1 MGSDLI
7 VVEIGQNSN
16 TTYRICDYGRGREM
30 HLDDALNVI
39 NIDLPARRSPGLTSD
54 FGGYARTIYFLHDA
68 FAWELLDVRVALEDV
83 TDPGCFDVLTCV
95 EGTEYSIITKGKHI
109 SVVERASCPACMG
122 AHHVQGRIKLLRS
135 FIPDK
140 NRAKEKLFEAVGA

>member
-1 MGSDLI
+1 MKRGDVFLIESGQVHAIGSDLI

-54 FGGYARTIYFLHDA
+54 FG
-68 FAWELLDVRVALEDV
+68 
-83 TDPGCFDVLTCV
+83 DPP
-95 EGTEYSIITKGKHI
+95 I
-109 SVVERASCPACMG
+109 R
-122 AHHVQGRIKLLRS
+122 
-135 FIPDK
+135 
-140 NRAKEKLFEAVGA
+140 LFSA